1 MSLHAFNN
9 SCKKDKI
16 NTLLKTGVYLAERKA
31 GFLRIMLYQ
40 INDFYVEVFFLKW
53 MKTVIGF
60 RIFQSTDR
68 LLPYLHK
75 VDIEKLMH
83 EVQH

>member
-53 MKTVIGF
+53 RKTVIGF
-60 RIFQSTDR
+60 KIFQSTDK
-68 LLPYLHK
+68 LTPYLQK
-75 VDIEKLMH
+75 IDINKLMERVPH
-83 EVQH
+83 